1 MISLPNASASI
12 EPIAAR
18 DGLLVA
24 EQVSRTYQMPDRHP
38 RLVLDRIDLALR
50 EGEIVA
56 LLGKSGSGKSTFLR
70 LLSGL
75 LPPSAG
81 KVLYRGAPVTGPA
94 LGIAMVFQSFALF
107 PWLTVLGNVELGL
120 EALGVPAKERRER
133 ALDAINLIGLDGFES
148 AYPKELSGGMRQR
161 VGFARALVVRPDILL
176 LDEPF
181 SALDVLTAETLRAD
195 LLHLWLERRI
205 PTRAILLVSHNIE
218 EAIELADRVV
228 IFGSDPGQIR
238 ADIPVALPRPR
249 AHDTP
254 GFRRLVDDVYAVL
267 TTAPG
272 RIARRGVKPEPVP
285 VAHRLPDAPV
295 QQFGRLIEVVSE
307 PPYNG
312 RADLPHLADE
322 LGLESDDLFPLLEA
336 AQILDLAHVAG
347 GDIELTPT
355 GRRYADAEEADDRKR
370 IFAEQLMTHVG
381 LVAHIRRVLD
391 DRPNHRAPASRF
403 QRELEDHLSEEEAER
418 VMETAI
424 TWARHAELF
433 AYDADTETLSLDDP
447 GEEAA
452 AARRADELPAGD
464 RPRSPPP

>member
-1 MISLPNASASI
+1 MISPPNASASI
-12 EPIAAR
+12 EPIAAAK

-38 RLVLDRIDLALR
+38 RLVLDRIDLALK

-70 LLSGL
+70 LLAGL
-75 LPPSAG
+75 LPPSGG
-81 KVLYRGAPVTGPA
+81 KVLYRGMPVAGPA
-94 LGIAMVFQSFALF
+94 RGIAMVFQSFALF

-120 EALGVPAKERRER
+120 EALGVPAKQRRER

-161 VGFARALVVRPDILL
+161 VGFARALVVQPDILL

-195 LLHLWLERRI
+195 LLDLWLDRQI

-218 EAIELADRVV
+218 EAVELADRVV

-238 ADIPVALPRPR
+238 ADIRVTLPRPR
-249 AHDTP
+249 DRDTP
-254 GFRRLVDDVYAVL
+254 GFRRLVDEVYSVL

-272 RIARRGVKPEPVP
+272 RPARRGVKPEAVP
-285 VAHRLPDAPV
+285 VAHRLPDAPI
-295 QQFGRLIEVVSE
+295 QQLEGLIDIISE
-307 PPYNG
+307 PPYSG
-312 RADLPHLADE
+312 RADLPRLADE
-322 LGLESDDLFPLLEA
+322 LGLEADDLFPLLET
-336 AQILDLAHVAG
+336 AQMLDLAHVAG

-355 GRRYADAEEADDRKR
+355 GRRYAEAEETDDRKK
-370 IFAEQLMTHVG
+370 IFAEQLMSHVG
-381 LVAHIRRVLD
+381 LVVHIRRVLD
-391 DRPNHRAPASRF
+391 ERPNHRAPASRF

-424 TWARHAELF
+424 NWARHAELF

-447 GEEAA
+447 GEERAA
-452 AARRADELPAGD
+452 
-464 RPRSPPP
+464 